1 MGEASL
7 KSIYTLWVYYLGP
20 LLLIFL
26 LGSWN
31 AAAPSPAGNA
41 AAPSPAGDA
50 AAPPTAALKE
60 KKTPLPAAGTA
71 SAGGAAPAPI
81 EIRDASLGRRGT
93 LMSLVLLA
101 FCYGFFTLRAP
112 PRPSAPCASA
122 SARTATPLTV
132 SFRNISVTSDDRKL
146 LLTRASGCFRHGRLT
161 AIMGSSGCGKSTL
174 LTAVVGLTSSNL
186 HVHGAVF
193 ENGRAGALP
202 RALVGYVPQKSQLH
216 PFLSVYHT
224 LWSSAESRLP
234 AGSGSACAAG
244 GALEQLGMVPHSDTL
259 NSKLSG
265 GQQRRVNIGREL
277 ATSPRLLFLDEPTS
291 ALDSVTSL
299 ALGEQLRE
307 ISRTRDMPVV
317 AVIHQPSKRLFEQF
331 DDLFLLTTAAHTA
344 ADKRAGWKNKATG
357 RVAYAGPRDRARAYF
372 SSRGGYNTTD
382 KVGGDY
388 EDEYLFMAIAAG
400 EIPPR
405 SLPSCAGDSGR
416 AACQT
421 EAARLWE
428 VECAEAQG
436 AARAGTGD
444 ESNFCWPLVEADFAV
459 VEGGA
464 AGSRTPSRPA
474 SLLNQ
479 FYALLVRTMRLA
491 SFEVGTLMTTFIMG
505 AATAWVYVTTANGQK
520 PTLFNTAYLLG
531 NSYSVAA
538 IFVGFSVSQQL
549 YEKELAAN
557 AFEWDRQR
565 EVSPLLLY
573 GAQLLVGAGMSLV
586 YQLLLLL
593 SFSLVLANLL
603 YQTERRKK
611 GAALLQAELHKKA
624 TPPKSAAA
632 LLRDVVDNLPVIY
645 DDQSFVAVLYMQA
658 LIGAAMQGFTGLA
671 VLRTLDDQN
680 APTNVGTSVVMLFI
694 VGQMALNA
702 AGGEP
707 GELSMV
713 RHLTRLLAQ
722 LHLFHDVL
730 SGKAPEPLPAGA
742 AEGAASPLSFLGLDG
757 LDFGRQEAKVEPVQ
771 PVEMLARIQE
781 MAKGP
786 LGPRLFQEIQLA
798 KKTAAE
804 AAAEPPADPGGAPP
818 KRASG
823 PGPQAYVKA
832 ATLAMTPWELGLKY
846 ARTTKGDAATKAVE
860 PVKPGDPHP
869 AMDYVR
875 GMEAFAM
882 FFVLMPIPVMLPL
895 PFPLAETA
903 LLLLI
908 VIAYWSRK
916 FNVKRDYEA
925 ELKKDLT
932 DDNAAAKTDQAQ
944 YLQLGL
950 ELNKILRLLQS
961 LVNFGVTLLGK
972 PPASSPA
979 LPAPVAPRPTAPSAL
994 ISAVTLCAWLFPVY
1008 FAYTAQPPIYP
1019 TDLWDA
1025 KAHHNPFLDTLA
1037 IGWCRLALTAVLGG
1051 EALLLA
1057 YRALGHEGACSE
1069 WSSASLCAT
1078 SDHVHLLYH
1087 AL

>member
-1 MGEASL
+1 VAAAPAGN
-7 KSIYTLWVYYLGP
+7 T
-20 LLLIFL
+20 
-26 LGSWN
+26 
-31 AAAPSPAGNA
+31 AAPSPAGDA
-41 AAPSPAGDA
+41 VSPSLAGDA
-50 AAPPTAALKE
+50 AAPPTAAPPKPGAVPQ
-60 KKTPLPAAGTA
+60 KSRLPAAGAA

-81 EIRDASLGRRGT
+81 AIRDAGLGRRGT

-101 FCYGFFTLRAP
+101 FFYGFFTLRAP

-122 SARTATPLTV
+122 SASMATPLTV

-216 PFLSVYHT
+216 PFLSVFHT

-382 KVGGDY
+382 KAGGDY

-464 AGSRTPSRPA
+464 AGSRMPARPA

-491 SFEVGTLMTTFIMG
+491 SFEVGTLMTTLIMG
-505 AATAWVYVTTANGQK
+505 AVTAHVYVATAGGQK

-538 IFVGFSVSQQL
+538 IFVGFSVSQQIF
-549 YEKELAAN
+549 EKELAAN

-573 GAQLLVGAGMSLV
+573 GAQLFVGAGMSLV

-603 YQTERRKK
+603 FQAGRR
-611 GAALLQAELHKKA
+611 KKA
-624 TPPKSAAA
+624 TPPQGAAA
-632 LLRDVVDNLPVIY
+632 LFQHVVDNLPVIY
-645 DDQSFVAVLYMQA
+645 DVQSFVAVLYMQA

-680 APTNVGTSVVMLFI
+680 APTNVGTSAVMLFI
-694 VGQMALNA
+694 VIQMALNA
-702 AGGEP
+702 TGGER
-707 GELSMV
+707 GEISMV

-730 SGKAPEPLPAGA
+730 SGKAPDPLPVGA
-742 AEGAASPLSFLGLDG
+742 AESAAGPLSLLG
-757 LDFGRQEAKVEPVQ
+757 LDFGGPKTPAVEL
-771 PVEMLARIQE
+771 LAQIQG

-798 KKTAAE
+798 RQTAAA
-804 AAAEPPADPGGAPP
+804 AAAEPPEAAGGAPP
-818 KRASG
+818 KKASA

-846 ARTTKGDAATKAVE
+846 ARTTKGDAATAVE
-860 PVKPGDPHP
+860 PIHEGDPHP

-875 GMEAFAM
+875 GMEAFAL
-882 FFVLMPIPVMLPL
+882 FFVLLPIPAMLPL
-895 PFPLAETA
+895 IFPLAETA
-903 LLLLI
+903 LLLLFL
-908 VIAYWSRK
+908 IAWWSRK
-916 FNVKRDYEA
+916 FNVKRDYEE

-932 DDNAAAKTDQAQ
+932 VNNAAAKTDQAQ
-944 YLQLGL
+944 YFIKLQL
-950 ELNKILRLLQS
+950 ELNKILKMIRLV
-961 LVNFGVTLLGK
+961 VNFGATLLGK

-979 LPAPVAPRPTAPSAL
+979 LPAPAARRPTALSAL

-1019 TDLWDA
+1019 ADLWDA

-1069 WSSASLCAT
+1069 WSSTSLCAT